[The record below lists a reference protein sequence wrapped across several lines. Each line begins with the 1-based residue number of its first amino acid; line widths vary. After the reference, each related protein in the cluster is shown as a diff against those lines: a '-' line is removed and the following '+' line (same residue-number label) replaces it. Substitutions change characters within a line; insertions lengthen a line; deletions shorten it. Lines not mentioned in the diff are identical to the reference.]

1 MAEKQ
6 RNKSEDTTEKGT
18 VSTEKARQKVD
29 EGGRAKKPFIYV
41 TPSKGWQA
49 GHRTGG
55 ASNSRAGGA
64 SNNRTGGA
72 SN

>member
-1 MAEKQ
+1 MADKQ
-6 RNKSEDTTEKGT
+6 RNKSEDTNKKGT
-18 VSTEKARQKVD
+18 ERTDKARPKFD

-55 ASNSRAGGA
+55 ASS
-64 SNNRTGGA
+64 
-72 SN
+72 

>member
-1 MAEKQ
+1 MSNPTRGEQKEGDKG
-6 RNKSEDTTEKGT
+6 RKISEGTKEKGT
-18 VSTEKARQKVD
+18 ESTNNARPKVD

-55 ASNSRAGGA
+55 ASS
-64 SNNRTGGA
+64 
-72 SN
+72 

>member
-1 MAEKQ
+1 MADKQ
-6 RNKSEDTTEKGT
+6 RNKSEDTNKKGT
-18 VSTEKARQKVD
+18 ERIDKARPKVD

-55 ASNSRAGGA
+55 ASS
-64 SNNRTGGA
+64 
-72 SN
+72 